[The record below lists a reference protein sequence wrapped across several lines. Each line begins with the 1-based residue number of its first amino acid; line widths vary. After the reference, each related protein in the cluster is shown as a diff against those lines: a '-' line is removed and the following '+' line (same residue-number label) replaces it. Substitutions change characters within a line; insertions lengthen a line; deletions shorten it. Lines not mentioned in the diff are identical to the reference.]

1 MHSCLIS
8 EIDFSLSFPSLRAR
22 GLAAARPRYS
32 GGRPTLNCTFSS
44 FTFFVILTPPLSLS
58 LSHLFILSVSFS
70 VTKHEFSREA
80 NALARVTHIFRR
92 LAGKSIVSRSEC
104 IFDLPRF
111 TRKIFPGRPTS
122 AGRKEGFLVV
132 RANAENARPRLVPFV
147 SLRTVLIGM
156 RGHAFV
162 GATNQPTSQRISA
175 RSLALSF
182 SLSPPPLSLSRFLS
196 EDEKR
201 RIYSRALTTTRSS
214 MELCLA
220 AGWACN
226 G

>member
-1 MHSCLIS
+1 MLNLGNRL
-8 EIDFSLSFPSLRAR
+8 FSLFPFLARAVLPRPDRDIPAADQPLTVLSPLSPFSL
-22 GLAAARPRYS
+22 LSPR
-32 GGRPTLNCTFSS
+32 
-44 FTFFVILTPPLSLS
+44 LSLS
-58 LSHLFILSVSFS
+58 LFLTCSSLFILSVSFS

-80 NALARVTHIFRR
+80 NALARVTYIFRR

-132 RANAENARPRLVPFV
+132 RANAEDARPRLVPFV

-156 RGHAFV
+156 QGHAFV

-182 SLSPPPLSLSRFLS
+182 SLSPPPLSLYLS
-196 EDEKR
+196 LAFSARMKSDVY
-201 RIYSRALTTTRSS
+201 IRAR
-214 MELCLA
+214 
-220 AGWACN
+220 
-226 G
+226 